1 MIRLAT
7 SIIAMTFLLSGTAL
21 AQEAHLMRYA
31 DVHGDQIVFTY
42 EDDLWLASTAGGEA
56 RRITRHAGIE
66 RNAKFSP
73 DGTRIAFTA
82 EYDGGRDVYV
92 MDLAGGAPVRL
103 TFHPAHDRV
112 VDWHPDG
119 QHVLFRSKRVH
130 PYRTEKAYLVP
141 VQGGMPSAL
150 PIPRAGLASFS
161 PDGTWLAYNRLS
173 REERT
178 WKRHKGGTAQ
188 DIWLSNL
195 ATGEFYQIT
204 QWEGT
209 DNFPMWH
216 ADKVYFNSD
225 QLFETLNVMEYD
237 ARTGAVRPMTQYADY
252 DVKYPSFGPGAI
264 VFQYAESLHLLDLAS
279 GEVKQI
285 PVSIPSDAVHM
296 RASFEK
302 IANHIDTF
310 SLSPTGKRLLVG
322 ARGEI
327 VDLPLEEGQ
336 AVDLT
341 HDSASREKNAAWSPD
356 GRHVAFISDRTGEEE
371 VYLLQ
376 TRGDGSWRQVSQ
388 GGLGYRMHL
397 VWSPNSDY
405 LLFSDKFMRLNL
417 LDVASGQLSVIDQ
430 GTFDDAWQR
439 WGIQDYVWSPCGRW
453 VAYSKM
459 EPNMNESIFLF
470 SLDAG
475 RVARITDDA
484 TTDWSPSFDPQG
496 AYLYFLSNRTYEP
509 IMGFVD
515 QNHVFLDVTRPYLV
529 ILRDGEASPF
539 AAEDPEDL
547 GIPAEEDEEDEDKDK
562 RKDAIQIDLPGIER
576 RVVAVP
582 GIDAGTHFRL
592 EATDDGFL
600 YLSRPEPQFLKY
612 QIVTDETDG
621 GLDLRLYDLEEEEA
635 SLVATDVGNYHL
647 AADLSS
653 VVLRKGK
660 RLSVVDVEAD
670 ADVDEGKV
678 CLGKVRIQVDRR
690 AEFLQIFDEAWR
702 VQRDWFYDPG
712 MHQVD
717 WAGMREKYRGFVP
730 FCGNRGDL
738 NYLIGEMIGELNI
751 GHSYVWGGDHPD
763 GPEHVSVGLL
773 GADFDTPADS
783 PFHRIA
789 HVVPGVSWNPDEYS
803 PLTSPGCGA
812 KDGDYLIAIDGAVV
826 SSSDNV
832 YAHLQDKRG
841 RLVTVAYSSQPS
853 MDSVATCQ
861 VETIDDERSIR
872 YREWVEG
879 RRAYVAAASA
889 GEIGYVHIPSMGQ
902 SGLAEFARSWY
913 SQIGAQAMI
922 IDVRYN
928 GGGFVADMIIDRLE
942 RQVWSMTQA
951 REGVAGTNP
960 EKSFRGPLV
969 VLISQD
975 SGSNAEFFAEAIK
988 RMNLGTVIGTRTWGG
1003 SIGIE
1008 LHQDLV
1014 DGGITTPPQFGL
1026 FGLDRTWLIEGRGVE
1041 PHIEVWNLPGD
1052 VLAGKDTQLD
1062 AAIENLKQQM
1072 PTGPN
1077 FPPPPEYPDKSKKIQ

>member
-1 MIRLAT
+1 MTRLAT
-7 SIIAMTFLLSGTAL
+7 SLFAFTVLLSSAAQ
-21 AQEAHLMRYA
+21 AQESHLMRYA
-31 DVHGDQIVFTY
+31 DVHGDQVVFTY
-42 EDDLWLASTAGGEA
+42 EDDLWLAPTAGGEA
-56 RRITRHAGIE
+56 RRITRHEGIE
-66 RNAKFSP
+66 RYAKFSP
-73 DGTRIAFTA
+73 DGTHIAFTA

-92 MDLAGGAPVRL
+92 MDLADGEPVRL
-103 TFHPAHDRV
+103 TFHPANDRV

-119 QHVLFRSKRVH
+119 QHVLFRSTRVY

-141 VQGGMPSAL
+141 VAGGMPSAL
-150 PIPRAGLASFS
+150 PLPRAGLASFS
-161 PDGTWLAYNRLS
+161 PDGAWIAYNRLS

-216 ADKVYFNSD
+216 ADKIYFNSD

-237 ARTGAVRPMTQYADY
+237 ARTGALRPMTQYADY
-252 DVKYPSFGPGAI
+252 DVKYPSMGPGAI
-264 VFQYAESLHLLDLAS
+264 VFQYAESLQLLDLTS
-279 GEVKQI
+279 GEVRPI
-285 PVSIPSDAVHM
+285 PVHIPSDAVQM
-296 RASFEK
+296 RASYEK
-302 IANHIDTF
+302 IADHIGTF
-310 SLSPTGKRLLVG
+310 SLSPTGKRLLVS

-327 VDLPLEEGQ
+327 LDLPLEDGQ

-376 TRGDGSWRQVSQ
+376 TRGDGTWRQVSQ

-417 LDVASGQLSVIDQ
+417 LDVASGELSAIDQ

-459 EPNMNESIFLF
+459 ESNMNESIFLF
-470 SLDAG
+470 SLDSA
-475 RVARITDDA
+475 RVTRLTDA
-484 TTDWSPSFDPQG
+484 MTTDWSPSFDPDG
-496 AYLYFLSNRTYEP
+496 NYLYFLSNRTFDP

-539 AAEDPEDL
+539 APEDPEEH
-547 GIPAEEDEEDEDKDK
+547 GISEDEDDDEDK
-562 RKDAIQIDLPGIER
+562 SKGKEAIRIDLPGIEGR
-576 RVVAVP
+576 IVAVP

-592 EATDDGFL
+592 EATEAGFL
-600 YLSRPEPQFLKY
+600 YLSRPEAQFLKY
-612 QIVTDETDG
+612 QNITDETGD
-621 GLDLRLYDLEEEEA
+621 GLDLYLYDLEEEEA
-635 SLVATDVGNYHL
+635 SAVASDIGNYHL
-647 AADLSS
+647 AADLSNL
-653 VVLRKGK
+653 VLRKGK
-660 RLSVVDVEAD
+660 KLSVVDIEED
-670 ADVDEGKV
+670 ADIDDGMV
-678 CLGKVRIQVDRR
+678 CLGKVRVLVDRR

-751 GHSYVWGGDHPD
+751 GHSYVWGGDYPD
-763 GPEHVSVGLL
+763 RPAHVSVGLL
-773 GADFDTPADS
+773 GADFDTPAES

-789 HVVPGVSWNPDEYS
+789 HIVPGVSWNPGEYS
-803 PLTSPGCGA
+803 PLASPGCGA
-812 KDGDYLIAIDGAVV
+812 KDGDYLLAIDGAVV

-841 RLVTVAYSSQPS
+841 RLVTIAYSSQPS

-861 VETIDDERSIR
+861 VETIGDERSIR

-902 SGLAEFARSWY
+902 SGLSEFARSWY
-913 SQIGAQAMI
+913 AQIGASAMV
-922 IDVRYN
+922 IDVRFN

-960 EKSFRGPLV
+960 ERSFRGPLV

-988 RMNLGTVIGTRTWGG
+988 RMSLGTVIGTRTWGG
-1003 SIGIE
+1003 AIGIE
-1008 LHQDLV
+1008 PHQDLV
-1014 DGGITTPPQFGL
+1014 DGGMTTPPQFGL
-1026 FGLDRTWLIEGRGVE
+1026 YGLDRTWLIEGRGVE

-1052 VLAGKDTQLD
+1052 VLVGKDTQLD
-1062 AAIENLKQQM
+1062 AAIDTLKQQL
-1072 PTGPN
+1072 PGGPN
-1077 FPPPPEYPDKSKKIQ
+1077 FPPPPDYPDKSKQIQ